1 MKNKK
6 KINFIR
12 RYYLNQCELV
22 VSTDVVE
29 PTAQMDAAAVEKAAE
44 RNAAAAV
51 QKAAE
56 SGPHCHDGTH
66 FPRHSAE

>member
-1 MKNKK
+1 M
-6 KINFIR
+6 
-12 RYYLNQCELV
+12 L
-22 VSTDVVE
+22 STDVDVE
-29 PTAQMDAAAVEKAAE
+29 ATAQTDAAAVEKAAE

>member
-51 QKAAE
+51 QNKN
-56 SGPHCHDGTH
+56 
-66 FPRHSAE
+66 RI

>member
-1 MKNKK
+1 M
-6 KINFIR
+6 
-12 RYYLNQCELV
+12 
-22 VSTDVVE
+22 STDVVVE
-29 PTAQMDAAAVEKAAE
+29 ATAQTDAAAVEKAAE

-51 QKAAE
+51 VEKAAE